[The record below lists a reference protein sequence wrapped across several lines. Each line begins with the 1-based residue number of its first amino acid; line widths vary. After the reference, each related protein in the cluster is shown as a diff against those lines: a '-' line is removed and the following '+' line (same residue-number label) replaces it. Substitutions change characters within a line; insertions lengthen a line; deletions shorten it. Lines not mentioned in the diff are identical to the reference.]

1 MPLTD
6 NPHPFEIEKRC
17 SKVDTKR
24 DYKIQVAIR
33 QRVLPPVRKEK
44 EKNLLLKSGSK
55 TISPVAVIPRTG
67 ESVSQSSFSTI
78 FIGVSEVCTYN
89 AEAASL
95 VNSPRNFKRN
105 GCQKP
110 CV

>member
-1 MPLTD
+1 MLFSCHHLRSPVPLTD

-44 EKNLLLKSGSK
+44 EKKS
-55 TISPVAVIPRTG
+55 SPQERIEDDLTRRSHSANR
-67 ESVSQSSFSTI
+67 
-78 FIGVSEVCTYN
+78 
-89 AEAASL
+89 
-95 VNSPRNFKRN
+95 
-105 GCQKP
+105 
-110 CV
+110 